1 MTRTEVKQKINRIID
16 RLPDKSLEAIYE
28 IFRKAEDKKGMSL
41 ESNFKKIL
49 EEDAKLL
56 QKLAQ

>member
-1 MTRTEVKQKINRIID
+1 MTRTEVKNKIYKIID

-28 IFRKAEDKKGMSL
+28 IFRKAEGKKGL
-41 ESNFKKIL
+41 NIESNLDKVLKDDS
-49 EEDAKLL
+49 ELL

>member
-1 MTRTEVKQKINRIID
+1 MTRTEVKNKIYNIID

-28 IFRKAEDKKGMSL
+28 IFRKAEGMKSL
-41 ESNFKKIL
+41 SIESNLDKVLK
-49 EEDAKLL
+49 EDSELL